1 MSLYKNLDELSD
13 SDTLTVIMFI
23 LGQLQTDKQYGVLSK
38 LAYILNRD
46 QFLSMCE
53 IFGGTT
59 IKIPTVEEFK
69 IVLYGIQLYVRVN
82 INKEEFEQAISDVDQ
97 SINRQLIVETYTS
110 ICDIMKEFSFGKE
123 V

>member
-1 MSLYKNLDELSD
+1 
-13 SDTLTVIMFI
+13 
-23 LGQLQTDKQYGVLSK
+23 
-38 LAYILNRD
+38 
-46 QFLSMCE
+46 MCE